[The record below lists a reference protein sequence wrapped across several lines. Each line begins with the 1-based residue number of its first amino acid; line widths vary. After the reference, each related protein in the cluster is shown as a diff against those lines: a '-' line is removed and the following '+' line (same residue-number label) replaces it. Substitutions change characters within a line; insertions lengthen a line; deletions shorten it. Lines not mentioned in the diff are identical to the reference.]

1 MGEQEE
7 EDHDLDIHSQ
17 QGLSVMLSASS
28 SSLSSN
34 ESVDAAM
41 TDQDFDPSAELA
53 PYLGEESPHEVQET
67 EKPFESDELPA
78 KRRKLA

>member
-1 MGEQEE
+1 
-7 EDHDLDIHSQ
+7 
-17 QGLSVMLSASS
+17 
-28 SSLSSN
+28 
-34 ESVDAAM
+34 M